1 MRRGVGDKK
10 IETELRDIA
19 EIKTHGIDIKEML
32 CTEQNSK
39 RDGKDRDDLE
49 IETVPISQQ
58 QQRKHQIKE
67 QFRRNAPRNAIQ
79 IRYPVVYRQPALQQ
93 QELGHQTGA
102 TTPTRWVAATSTP
115 T

>member
-1 MRRGVGDKK
+1 
-10 IETELRDIA
+10 LR
-19 EIKTHGIDIKEML
+19 
-32 CTEQNSK
+32 TEQNSK
-39 RDGKDRDDLE
+39 RDGKDRDDLQ

-58 QQRKHQIKE
+58 QQRKYQIKE

-102 TTPTRWVAATSTP
+102 TTPTRWVAAHLNSHMKKQSGNRKTDNVQWP
-115 T
+115 